1 MCERIY
7 GDAVGSEERKR
18 ECNDP
23 NLIML
28 LQPPFPA
35 TPSIRT
41 LIFHG
46 RYPIKSATLRET
58 VLAAVR
64 AAWARRAQYSKRVD
78 QGTYSQQQRSDH
90 DHDHTGT
97 YRRPAA
103 ELESGADAPTF
114 SPLDVERLEKN
125 LDDAADHDD
134 GPQAHDEMRPRHD
147 LDHAISPGSA
157 P

>member
-7 GDAVGSEERKR
+7 GDAVGSKERKR
-18 ECNDP
+18 ECDDP

-46 RYPIKSATLRET
+46 RSPINFVTFRET
-58 VLAAVR
+58 VFAVVR
-64 AAWARRAQYSKRVD
+64 NARARRAQYSKRVD

-90 DHDHTGT
+90 DHDHTGPN
-97 YRRPAA
+97 RRPAA
-103 ELESGADAPTF
+103 EPESGADAPTF
-114 SPLDVERLEKN
+114 SPSDVERLKKN